1 MDSCLFVVF
10 KFLFLRSV
18 LIVSFYFNRFN
29 CLQLFNGLIFYAP
42 VSLLVRTQA
51 GMTVSQFLLLQAVLA
66 IVIFAGEVPA
76 GMVTD
81 RIGYKNSIVL
91 SQLLLLS
98 ARACLMIAF
107 LIKSLPLFVIEA
119 ALEGLSNVFYSGT
132 YDAYLYGVYGESE
145 YLRRSTVATNF
156 GTTGFIVSTLL
167 YYVFYACFGIIGLLI
182 STTIS
187 SIAATICSF
196 GLEKEKTVAEK
207 QEKTSSHV
215 FKELLK
221 SHELWVMMLVS
232 ACLTIAM
239 LFINFFYVDKLMTV
253 GLDEKLMT
261 PIILG
266 YSVVELLNAEIAKH
280 INSKNQRIFF
290 AGSILI
296 LSIGLILF
304 GILSGVL
311 PVVMLMLILPLLVDV
326 PSVILSKYENDLI
339 DSIGAESNRATVLSV
354 FSMGGSLPEIAML
367 LISSALSG
375 AGTAVCFIA
384 LGVAIAVFGTIFVAS
399 KRKAV

>member
-1 MDSCLFVVF
+1 MFVVF

-51 GMTVSQFLLLQAVLA
+51 GMTVSQFLLLQAVLS

-91 SQLLLLS
+91 SQVLLLS
-98 ARACLMIAF
+98 ARACLMAAF
-107 LIKSLPLFVIEA
+107 LMKSLPLFVLEA

-132 YDAYLYGVYGESE
+132 YDAYLYGVYGEEE
-145 YLRRSTVATNF
+145 YLRRSTLANNF

-167 YYVFYACFGIIGLLI
+167 YYVFYACFGIIGLLV
-182 STTIS
+182 SSTIS
-187 SIAATICSF
+187 SLAATVCSF
-196 GLEKEKTVAEK
+196 GLEKEKSKPEK
-207 QEKTSSHV
+207 QEKGSANV
-215 FKELLK
+215 FRTLLK
-221 SHELWVMMLVS
+221 SRELWTMMLIS
-232 ACLTIAM
+232 ACLTMAI
-239 LFINFFYVDKLMTV
+239 LFINFFYVDKLMAV

-266 YSVVELLNAEIAKH
+266 YSVVELLNARIAKH
-280 INSKNQRIFF
+280 INSKNQKIFF
-290 AGSILI
+290 AGSAII
-296 LSIGLILF
+296 LSFGLVLF
-304 GILSGVL
+304 GVL
-311 PVVMLMLILPLLVDV
+311 NGAVPVVILMLILPLLVDI

-339 DSIGAESNRATVLSV
+339 DSIGAEENRATVLSV

-367 LISSALSG
+367 LVSSALSG

-384 LGVAIAVFGTIFVAS
+384 LGVTIILLSPIFYLDRLH
-399 KRKAV
+399 KK

>member
-1 MDSCLFVVF
+1 MF

-42 VSLLVRTQA
+42 VALLVRTQA
-51 GMTVSQFLLLQAVLA
+51 GMTVSQFLLLQAILS

-98 ARACLMIAF
+98 ARACLMAAF
-107 LIKSLPLFVIEA
+107 LMKSLPLFVLEA

-132 YDAYLYGVYGESE
+132 YDAYLYGVYGEEE
-145 YLRRSTVATNF
+145 YLRRSALANNF
-156 GTTGFIVSTLL
+156 GTTGFILSTLL
-167 YYVFYACFGIIGLLI
+167 YYVFYACFGITGLLV
-182 STTIS
+182 SSTIS
-187 SIAATICSF
+187 SLAATVCSL
-196 GLEKEKTVAEK
+196 GLEKEKSKPEK
-207 QEKTSSHV
+207 QEKGSADV
-215 FKELLK
+215 FKTLLK
-221 SHELWVMMLVS
+221 SRELWVMMLVS
-232 ACLTIAM
+232 ACLTMAM
-239 LFINFFYVDKLMTV
+239 LFINFFYVDKLMAV

-266 YSVVELLNAEIAKH
+266 YSVVELLNARIAKR
-280 INSKNQRIFF
+280 INSKNQKIFF
-290 AGSILI
+290 AVSGLI
-296 LSIGLILF
+296 LSLGLVLF
-304 GILSGVL
+304 GVLSGAV
-311 PVVMLMLILPLLVDV
+311 PVVLLMLILPLLVDI

-339 DSIGAESNRATVLSV
+339 DSMNAESNRATVLSV

-367 LISSALSG
+367 LVSSALSG

-384 LGVAIAVFGTIFVAS
+384 LGVAIILLLPIFLHNI
-399 KRKAV
+399 